1 MPRNHSPAGITPSI
15 LDRLTD
21 LDPQS
26 TREAPPSYSEQMR
39 ELKAALCRD
48 LTALLNTRRLEDEI
62 DDAYEECANSVL
74 TFGVADFTAFNLKN
88 GIEQERLRRSV
99 ERSVRRFE
107 PRLARVTVLLEE
119 PDPIKPILKFQIS
132 AVLRIDASAEPL
144 LFDVT
149 VHRDQRRIAVS
160 GANP

>member
-1 MPRNHSPAGITPSI
+1 MARIDNAAGITLSL

-26 TREAPPSYSEQMR
+26 EKDAPVPYTAQIR

-48 LTALLNTRRLEDEI
+48 LAALLNTRRLEDAI
-62 DDAYEECANSVL
+62 DPAYEECANSVL
-74 TFGVADFTAFNLKN
+74 TYGVADFTAFNLKN
-88 GIEQERLRRSV
+88 GLEQERLRRSI

-107 PRLARVTVLLEE
+107 PRLSRVTVLLEE
-119 PDPIKPILKFQIS
+119 PDPVKPVLRFQIS
-132 AVLRIDASAEPL
+132 AVLRLDASAEPL

-160 GANP
+160 GGSE